1 MVVKLEECQRGWDG
15 RLRKSI
21 RIDWM
26 KRYMLS
32 MVGAIAL
39 IITAGVPAD
48 AHHSI
53 SSVYDSSRQANIEGI
68 VAQFQLINPHPFLL
82 IDVTDRAGNAQRWR
96 LEMDNRSELVAIGV
110 TANTLKPG
118 DRVVVKGSLART
130 QPQALYLLRLDRP
143 ADGFWYE
150 QVGNSPRIR

>member
-1 MVVKLEECQRGWDG
+1 MTR
-15 RLRKSI
+15 
-21 RIDWM
+21 WM
-26 KRYMLS
+26 RSLAA
-32 MVGAIAL
+32 GIAL
-39 IITAGVPAD
+39 GAASGVPAH

-82 IDVTDRAGNAQRWR
+82 IDVTDRAGNAQQWR

-110 TANTLKPG
+110 TASTLKPG
-118 DRVVVKGSLART
+118 DRVLVKGSLART

-150 QVGNSPRIR
+150 QVGNSPKIR